1 MAVSHR
7 GAISFGMVHIPVG
20 LYTATQDNDIH
31 FNQLCKEDG
40 SRVKY
45 KKVQPLS
52 LLWEDGTVYEIDRVL
67 DVRRAASLKA
77 GGMGIRYTVRING
90 KQSYLFYE
98 EPRWFVEAKV

>member
-45 KKVQPLS
+45 KKSVPDAARRS
-52 LLWEDGTVYEIDRVL
+52 VPGISSRVL
-67 DVRRAASLKA
+67 STRRESL
-77 GGMGIRYTVRING
+77 
-90 KQSYLFYE
+90 
-98 EPRWFVEAKV
+98 